1 MIYLIIGP
9 PASGKGT
16 TANMIKDEFGLEH
29 ISSGDLFREMNDE
42 EIRKYLVSGRLLPDE
57 MVARVVDKAI
67 KGKDNYILDGYP
79 RNIHQAKMFDKFLK
93 SEGKEVDQVI
103 YLETSIETI
112 ISRMSNRRICK
123 KCGKIYHLIN
133 IPPPKP
139 GKCECGC
146 DLIQREDDREEIIKA
161 RVDTFNKLTKP
172 VLDHYKDKILAIDGN
187 KELAERMS
195 EIRAGLKT
203 GKE

>member
-1 MIYLIIGP
+1 MIFLIIGP

-16 TANMIKDEFGLEH
+16 TASMIKDEFRLEH

-57 MVARVVDKAI
+57 LVAKVVDKAI

-79 RNIHQAKMFDKFLK
+79 RNIHQAKLLDKFLK
-93 SEGKEVDQVI
+93 SEGKEVGQVI
-103 YLETSIETI
+103 YLDTSIDTI

-133 IPPPKP
+133 IPPPRP
-139 GKCECGC
+139 GKCECGG
-146 DLIQREDDREEIIKA
+146 DLIQREDDREEIVRA
-161 RVDTFNKLTKP
+161 RADTFNKLTKP
-172 VLDHYKDKILAIDGN
+172 VLEHYKSKVLVVDGDKEI
-187 KELAERMS
+187 AERM
-195 EIRAGLKT
+195 EQIRAGLKT
-203 GKE
+203 GK